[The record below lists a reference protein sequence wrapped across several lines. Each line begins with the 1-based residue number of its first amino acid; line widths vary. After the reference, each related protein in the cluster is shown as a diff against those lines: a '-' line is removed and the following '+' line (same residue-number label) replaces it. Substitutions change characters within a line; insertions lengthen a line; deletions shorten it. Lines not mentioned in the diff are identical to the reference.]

1 MISTDSHDSK
11 ADALIGDT
19 GYARTTKELIEFV
32 TTLRALGAQVFL
44 DLPRIVVIGN
54 QSAGKSSLVEA
65 ISGISV
71 PRDAGTCTRCPM
83 ECRLANTPD
92 SWSCQIS
99 IRWEFDINGDRV
111 DEVSE
116 VLFGTRFT
124 EKEDVEPMLRRA
136 QAAILNPTVP
146 LSHFLDIDI
155 QALRAGDTKVPGA
168 KPLAFSRNVICV
180 DLAGPDLVDLS
191 FVDLPG
197 IVQNAEPEVVQLV
210 EDLVKSYVGGN
221 CLILVTLPM
230 SDDIENQKA
239 ARIAKQADP
248 EGLRTI
254 GVLTKPDTLPTGS
267 TKSREMWLDVI
278 EGRRHQLK
286 HGYFCTRQ
294 PDDDKR
300 LSGVS
305 TSEARAAEC
314 DFFRTTAPW
323 STSISQG
330 RFGTLNLVKSISELL
345 TKIISDSLPKLIGEV
360 STQLAACKKQLS
372 ALPPLVTTEPAAFV
386 LNLVVTFCAE
396 VMQHVHGSPACANL
410 VQSNRH
416 TFERFKSAIRQT
428 APAFVP
434 LQEKVKHT
442 SKYTKLD
449 DEGSDSTIGRKE
461 LDALSAPV
469 MYLGDV
475 RKRIKD
481 CITRELPNNV
491 PYAAKRSFMR
501 DFQQSWE
508 YHAMTCFERIQEAFK
523 DVLSDIIKEQFA
535 RFGHLKA
542 LISPIIMEQLQIHSQ
557 RTTDH
562 IKIILALEAA
572 TPFTQNTHYFA
583 DKRAKELAQYKRAR
597 PQGPVMLPTKEELK
611 SALAALSILGY
622 TVKEED
628 LGKLNPPDQFEE
640 ELELMAEVRA
650 YFYVAYKRV
659 IDYIPLSIDQHF
671 LYTLA
676 EGLQPVLLEKLG
688 VGTSTADARCA
699 SYIAEEP
706 GVVTLRSELLSKK
719 KRLESVQKALFNF
732 GL

>member
-1 MISTDSHDSK
+1 MLSSDSQPAK
-11 ADALIGDT
+11 PNALIGDT
-19 GYARTTKELIEFV
+19 GYARTTKELIAFV
-32 TTLRALGAQVFL
+32 TTLRGLGAQVFL

-83 ECRLANTPD
+83 ECRLSNSPD

-99 IRWEFDINGDRV
+99 IRWEFDDNGERV
-111 DEVSE
+111 DEVCE
-116 VLFGTRFT
+116 VAFGTRIT

-136 QAAILNPTVP
+136 QAAILNPDV
-146 LSHFLDIDI
+146 LRSHFLDIDI
-155 QALRAGDTKVPGA
+155 EALRAGDTKIPGA
-168 KPLAFSRNVICV
+168 KPLAFSRHVICV
-180 DLAGPDLVDLS
+180 DLIGPDLVDLS

-197 IVQNAEPEVVQLV
+197 IVQNAEPEIVQLV
-210 EDLVKSYVGGN
+210 EDLVKSYVVGN

-248 EGLRTI
+248 EGMRTI
-254 GVLTKPDTLPTGS
+254 GVLTKPDTLPPGS

-294 PDDDKR
+294 PDDDSR
-300 LSGVS
+300 LVGISPS
-305 TSEARAAEC
+305 QARAAESE
-314 DFFRTTAPW
+314 FFRSNSPW
-323 STSISQG
+323 STSTSQS
-330 RFGTLNLVKSISELL
+330 RFGTANLVKNISELL
-345 TKIISDSLPKLIGEV
+345 TRIISDSLPKLIGEV
-360 STQLAACKKQLS
+360 SSQLAACKKQLD
-372 ALPPLVTTEPAAFV
+372 ALPPLVTTEPTAFV

-396 VMQHVHGSPACANL
+396 IMQHVHGSPTYARL
-410 VQSNRH
+410 VQTNQG
-416 TFERFKSAIRQT
+416 TFRRFKTAIRST
-428 APAFVP
+428 APPFVP
-434 LQEKVKHT
+434 FVDGHDVEDT
-442 SKYTKLD
+442 AEYTKLD
-449 DEGSDSTIGRKE
+449 EEGQDSAGSGP
-461 LDALSAPV
+461 ALSAAPI

-475 RKRIKD
+475 RNRIKE

-501 DFQQSWE
+501 DFQQTWE
-508 YHAMTCFERIQEAFK
+508 QHAMMCFDHVHEVFK
-523 DVLSDIIKEQFA
+523 NVLGDVIKEHFV

-542 LISPIIMEQLQIHSQ
+542 VVGPIVMEQLQVHSQ
-557 RTTDH
+557 QTVAQ
-562 IKIILALEAA
+562 IKNILTLEAA

-583 DKRAKELAQYKRAR
+583 DRRDKQLAKYKRAR
-597 PQGPVMLPTKEELK
+597 PQGPTVWPAPAVEDVQNILAMLVKMGYHVSEE
-611 SALAALSILGY
+611 
-622 TVKEED
+622 E
-628 LGKLNPPDQFEE
+628 LGKLNPPDEFEE

-659 IDYIPLSIDQHF
+659 IDYIPW
-671 LYTLA
+671 
-676 EGLQPVLLEKLG
+676 LQPVLLEKLG
-688 VGTSTADARCA
+688 VGSSVADARCA

-706 GVVTLRSELLSKK
+706 GVVNLRNDLLSKK
-719 KRLESVQKALFNF
+719 KNLESVQKALFNF